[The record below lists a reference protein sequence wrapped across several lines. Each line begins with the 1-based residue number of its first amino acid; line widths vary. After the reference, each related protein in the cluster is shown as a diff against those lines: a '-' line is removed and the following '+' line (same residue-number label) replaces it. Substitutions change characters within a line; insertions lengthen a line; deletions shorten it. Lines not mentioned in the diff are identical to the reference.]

1 MAKLVKYATKYGN
14 LLFKMRKRPL
24 ENVIGQIRIKKIL
37 SCISSVNI
45 GGIVTSI
52 RLTRSRLI
60 HFEKPI
66 LDKNTTFI

>member
-60 HFEKPI
+60 HVEKPN